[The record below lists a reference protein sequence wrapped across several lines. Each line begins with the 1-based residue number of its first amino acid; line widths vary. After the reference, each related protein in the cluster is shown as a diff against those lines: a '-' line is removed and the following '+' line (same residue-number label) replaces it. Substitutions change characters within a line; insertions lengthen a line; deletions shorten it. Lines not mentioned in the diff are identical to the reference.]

1 MNLLLA
7 TIESGIPK
15 YRHEMA
21 QSIREYHQFRDEL
34 YSVDGVVIYKD
45 RVVIPPSLR
54 NEVVLALHAAHQGV
68 TSMTSRAE
76 ASVFWPGITSA
87 IATTRA
93 RCEHCNRIAPSQP
106 NAPPFQPVL
115 PMYPF
120 QCIWADFFT
129 YKGVFY
135 LCIVDRY
142 SNWPIIE
149 KTTGGASGLIDS
161 LRRTFVTYGIPDELA
176 SDGGS
181 EFVSSDTQKF

>member
-1 MNLLLA
+1 
-7 TIESGIPK
+7 
-15 YRHEMA
+15 
-21 QSIREYHQFRDEL
+21 
-34 YSVDGVVIYKD
+34 
-45 RVVIPPSLR
+45 
-54 NEVVLALHAAHQGV
+54 
-68 TSMTSRAE
+68 MTSHAE
-76 ASVFWPGITSA
+76 ASVFWTGITSA

-120 QCIWADFFT
+120 QRICADFFT

-149 KTTGGASGLIDS
+149 KTTGGASGFIDS
-161 LRRTFVTYGIPDELA
+161 LRRIFVTYGIPDELA

-181 EFVSSDTQKF
+181 EFVSGNTQNFLKSWEVHHRLSSATFPPQNCRAEIGVKSMKRLIADNSGHRGQLDTYALQRP

>member
-1 MNLLLA
+1 
-7 TIESGIPK
+7 
-15 YRHEMA
+15 
-21 QSIREYHQFRDEL
+21 
-34 YSVDGVVIYKD
+34 
-45 RVVIPPSLR
+45 
-54 NEVVLALHAAHQGV
+54 
-68 TSMTSRAE
+68 MTSRAE
-76 ASVFWPGITSA
+76 ASVFLARNHSSHCDHSSY
-87 IATTRA
+87 

-120 QCIWADFFT
+120 RCICADFFT
-129 YKGVFY
+129 YKGVIY

-181 EFVSSDTQKF
+181 EFVSSDTQKFLKSWGVHHRLSSVAFPHNNCRAKIGVKSMKRLIADSSVHRGQLDSTITHRNTPDAGTTCW